1 MCSKYDFVNDLNP
14 TKEDWR
20 IKVRVVRCWKVL
32 SFNPKDFDDN
42 VDMVLVDERG
52 GRIHATAKGSLQ
64 VRKKI
69 HEGDAYFIK
78 KFGVGL
84 DTEFDVIEKESSD
97 SFYLIGDGLGVL
109 CYSFSIKMLYIGRKA
124 EIHVICCVD
133 VIGLLSGIG
142 EVREHVISGR
152 NTKMVVVELDNL
164 RGQKLECTLWESYID
179 EVQTFLAKNQSAQNV
194 IILQL
199 ARIKGKIGIANT
211 KYTTKILFD
220 SNIPEIVELSGD
232 LIESSQM
239 LTQLSSPSSY
249 SYENDFLKDTKRK
262 FLTDIKNCMDATTC
276 ITYGTIKS
284 IESKYNWWYR
294 FSVQVRVVGNTN
306 SASFVLFD
314 RDCLS
319 LLGGADLEHYPDELN
334 VLKDRS
340 MLFKVNVKMSNLS
353 SYNEPK
359 YHVAKVCISESIIT
373 SFLKT
378 TMDPNDD
385 SVFDSACDD
394 NIMSVGS
401 GKAVDVQSQTSE
413 STDDADISLTLLTPS
428 VKYGNVVEDKNNCS
442 VDRPLKKI
450 KLEKELSF
458 VY

>member
-1 MCSKYDFVNDLNP
+1 MSSKYDFVKDLNP
-14 TKEDWR
+14 TKEEWR
-20 IKVRVVRCWKVL
+20 IKVRVVRYWKVP
-32 SFNPKDFDDN
+32 SFYQKDFDDN

-52 GRIHATAKGSLQ
+52 GRIHATAKGTLQ

-84 DTEFDVIEKESSD
+84 NT
-97 SFYLIGDGLGVL
+97 
-109 CYSFSIKMLYIGRKA
+109 GRNA
-124 EIHVICCVD
+124 ETHVICCVD

-152 NTKMVVVELDNL
+152 NTKMVVVELENL
-164 RGQKLECTLWESYID
+164 RGQKLECTLWESYVD

-199 ARIKGKIGIANT
+199 ARINSFRGKIGIANT

-220 SNIPEIVELSGD
+220 SNIPEIVEFKKRLSGD
-232 LIESSQM
+232 LMESSQM

-249 SYENDFLKDTKRK
+249 SYENDFLKDTGRK
-262 FLTDIKNCMDATTC
+262 FLTDIKNCIDATTC
-276 ITYGTIKS
+276 ITYGTVKS
-284 IESKYNWWYR
+284 IESKYNWWYKSCKKCPYSVCEDFEKWYCKNCQKHWNEYTPK
-294 FSVQVRVVGNTN
+294 FSVQVRVVDNTD

-319 LLGGADLEHYPDELN
+319 LLGVSAAELREQHFKRGANLEHYPEELN

-340 MLFKVNVKMSNLS
+340 MLFKVNVKISNLN
-353 SYNEPK
+353 SYSEPK

-378 TMDPNDD
+378 TVDPNDD
-385 SVFDSACDD
+385 SVFDSPSDD
-394 NIMSVGS
+394 NIMSIGS
-401 GKAVDVQSQTSE
+401 GKAVDVQSQTCD
-413 STDDADISLTLLTPS
+413 STDDA
-428 VKYGNVVEDKNNCS
+428 E
-442 VDRPLKKI
+442 
-450 KLEKELSF
+450 
-458 VY
+458 